1 MTAGAAVPQPVPQPT
16 PQPMPT
22 LDVDA
27 LRAALERAYAGSP
40 MLRAKL
46 DGAGVTPEQVKSA
59 EDLAR
64 LPFTTKPELRDTPLA
79 ELAAVPE
86 REIVRVHASSG
97 TTGRRTVCP
106 YTAEDVANWTEMFA
120 RCYRY
125 AGVGAED
132 RVQIAVGYG
141 LWTAGAGFQAGAE
154 RVGAMAV
161 PSGPGNTELQLDLLR
176 QLGSTVLGATSSFA
190 LLLGELVRE
199 RGLRDE
205 LGLRV
210 GILGSERWGE
220 SVRRSIEA
228 LLGIETFDIYGLTE
242 LWGPGAGIE
251 CAQHQGIH
259 VWSDHFHVEI
269 LDPETLTP
277 VAPGA
282 VGEAVVTTLTKR
294 ALPLVR
300 YRTRDL
306 TFALDEPCPCG
317 SPYPR
322 IGRLVGR
329 SDDQLKVRGVI
340 FLPAQVDGV
349 LAARDDCGPEYQV
362 HVRRDPA
369 GRDQVTVRVEAADRP
384 GLAEELAAGLRTA
397 VGLRLDVEL
406 VPFGALPRT
415 ERKTRRVFDH
425 REL

>member
-1 MTAGAAVPQPVPQPT
+1 VTA
-16 PQPMPT
+16 
-22 LDVDA
+22 VDPAA
-27 LRAALERAYAGSP
+27 LRATLERGYAGSP

-46 DGAGVTPEQVKSA
+46 DAAGVVPERVEAA
-59 EDLAR
+59 EDLLR
-64 LPFTTKPELRDTPLA
+64 LPFTTKAELRDTPLA
-79 ELAAVPE
+79 ELAAVPG

-106 YTAEDVANWTEMFA
+106 YTAADVEAWTEMFA

-125 AGVGAED
+125 AGVGDGD

-141 LWTAGAGFQAGAE
+141 LWTAGIGFQAGAE

-161 PSGPGNTELQLDLLR
+161 PTGPGNTELQLEMLR
-176 QLGSTVLGATSSFA
+176 SMGSTAIGATSSFA

-199 RGLRDE
+199 RGLRPE
-205 LGLRV
+205 LELRV
-210 GILGSERWGE
+210 GLLGSERWAE
-220 SVRRSIEA
+220 AVRKSIES

-242 LWGPGAGIE
+242 LWGPGTGIE
-251 CAQHQGIH
+251 CARHDGIH

-269 LDPETLTP
+269 LDPETLAP
-277 VAPGA
+277 VPPGTL
-282 VGEAVVTTLTKR
+282 GEAVVTTLTKQ

-306 TFALDEPCPCG
+306 TFSIPEPCACG

-329 SDDQLKVRGVI
+329 SDDQVKVRGVI

-349 LAARDDCGPEYQV
+349 LEALGECGPEFQV
-362 HVRRDPA
+362 HLDRA
-369 GRDQVTVRVEAADRP
+369 EGGRDEVTVRVEGAERP
-384 GLAEELAAGLRTA
+384 GLADELAARLRAAIGLR
-397 VGLRLDVEL
+397 VGVEL
-406 VPFGALPRT
+406 VRYGSLPRT
-415 ERKTRRVFDH
+415 ERKTQRVFDH
-425 REL
+425 REP